1 MTKPT
6 DFSQVID
13 AAAKHPAVLAAL
25 RAKAQ
30 RMLPRA
36 QRLAHQAGA
45 NGFAEELHV
54 ETGTRPGTKAEG
66 GFKRPYARITADI
79 TEDIEER
86 DAGASL
92 TRTMIMRR
100 SARA

>member
-1 MTKPT
+1 MAKTP
-6 DFSQVID
+6 DFSATI
-13 AAAKHPAVLAAL
+13 AAAAQSTAVQAGL

-45 NGFAEELHV
+45 NAFAEELHV
-54 ETGTRPGTKAEG
+54 ETGTRPGTQAG
-66 GFKRPYARITADI
+66 GFQRPYARITADI
-79 TEDIEER
+79 TEDLEER

-92 TRTMIMRR
+92 TRTMILRR

>member
-1 MTKPT
+1 
-6 DFSQVID
+6 
-13 AAAKHPAVLAAL
+13 L

-45 NGFAEELHV
+45 KAFAEELHV
-54 ETGTRPGTKAEG
+54 ESGTRPGTQAG
-66 GFKRPYARITADI
+66 GFKRPYARIAADM
-79 TEDIEER
+79 TEDMKDK

-100 SARA
+100 ASRA